1 MTLKDRVY
9 FFIES
14 QKISKSEFERRCGLS
29 NGYVNAMREGFGTK
43 KLEQVLRAFPQLNRE
58 WLLFGEGEMTSDTP
72 PVQTQ
77 QAGDN
82 TRQQQALGNGI
93 TQTISEESETL
104 SKALDEIS
112 EMRKALTEA
121 MRINQE
127 HTSRLLAIVEKIL
140 VK

>member
-58 WLLFGEGEMTSDTP
+58 WLLFGEGEMISDP
-72 PVQTQ
+72 PQTQTQ

-82 TRQQQALGNGI
+82 ARQQQALGNGI
-93 TQTISEESETL
+93 TQTIEESETL
-104 SKALDEIS
+104 TMALDEIS

>member
-58 WLLFGEGEMTSDTP
+58 WLLFGEGEMTSDP
-72 PVQTQ
+72 PQTQNQ

-82 TRQQQALGNGI
+82 ARQQQALGNGI
-93 TQTISEESETL
+93 TQTIEESETL
-104 SKALDEIS
+104 TKALDEIS

>member
-1 MTLKDRVY
+1 MALKDRVY

-58 WLLFGEGEMTSDTP
+58 WLLFGEGEMTSDP
-72 PVQTQ
+72 PQTQTQ

-82 TRQQQALGNGI
+82 ARQQQALGNGI
-93 TQTISEESETL
+93 TQTIEESETL
-104 SKALDEIS
+104 TKALDEIS

>member
-58 WLLFGEGEMTSDTP
+58 WLLFGEGEMTSDP
-72 PVQTQ
+72 PQTQTQ

-82 TRQQQALGNGI
+82 ARQQQALGNGI
-93 TQTISEESETL
+93 TQTIEESETL
-104 SKALDEIS
+104 TMALDEIS